1 MKYLAVKKDIN
12 EKENFADN
20 HFHNILRL
28 LMFYQ
33 ISLSPQAITAYKHG
47 IYELPREFPNNLR
60 LRILG
65 NLETLGKYL
74 KFID

>member
-1 MKYLAVKKDIN
+1 
-12 EKENFADN
+12 
-20 HFHNILRL
+20 
-28 LMFYQ
+28 MFYQ